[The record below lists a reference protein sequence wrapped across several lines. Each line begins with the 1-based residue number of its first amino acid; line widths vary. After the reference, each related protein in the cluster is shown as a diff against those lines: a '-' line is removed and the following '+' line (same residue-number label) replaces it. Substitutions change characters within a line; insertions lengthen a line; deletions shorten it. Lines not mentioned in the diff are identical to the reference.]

1 MTYRLSIES
10 NIVGRDVPFFLLG
23 VYDDEKIAR
32 LDAVGLMNFFQD
44 EIKTIG
50 LKKFDGKKSKR
61 ISPRNMHAMANRRHY
76 VHRKKKGKGSYV
88 RTKANIRTVDE

>member
-50 LKKFDGKKSKR
+50 LKRFDGNDFVLEDVYDGQEWQSE
-61 ISPRNMHAMANRRHY
+61 IEAYFAEEHARC
-76 VHRKKKGKGSYV
+76 G
-88 RTKANIRTVDE
+88 E

>member
-50 LKKFDGKKSKR
+50 LKRFDGNDFVLEDVYDGQEWQSE
-61 ISPRNMHAMANRRHY
+61 IEAYIAEEHARC
-76 VHRKKKGKGSYV
+76 G
-88 RTKANIRTVDE
+88 

>member
-50 LKKFDGKKSKR
+50 LKKFDGENFVLEDVYDGQEWQSE
-61 ISPRNMHAMANRRHY
+61 IEAHIAEEYARH
-76 VHRKKKGKGSYV
+76 G
-88 RTKANIRTVDE
+88 E

>member
-50 LKKFDGKKSKR
+50 LKKFDGNDFVLEDVYDGQEWQSE
-61 ISPRNMHAMANRRHY
+61 IEAHIAEEYARH
-76 VHRKKKGKGSYV
+76 G
-88 RTKANIRTVDE
+88 E